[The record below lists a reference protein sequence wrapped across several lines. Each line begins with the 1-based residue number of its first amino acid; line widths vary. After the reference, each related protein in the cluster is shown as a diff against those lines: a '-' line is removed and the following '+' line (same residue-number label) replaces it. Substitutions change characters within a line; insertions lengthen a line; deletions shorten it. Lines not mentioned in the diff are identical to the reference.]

1 MRDLFTEPGIVSVR
15 SQIGIEVEDERI
27 FRPYTVDEALRV
39 AAILRRDP
47 EIPIGVRA
55 LLAVGIVY
63 DLLPGHLSPDDE
75 ALARRLR
82 TKVDRIEDR
91 RVRWESVDPVLRF
104 DLVHRATALI
114 IAWRG
119 KEVYGV

>member
-39 AAILRRDP
+39 AAIFRRDP
-47 EIPIGVRA
+47 EIPRGVRA
-55 LLAVGIVY
+55 LLAVGMIY

-75 ALARRLR
+75 AIARRLR
-82 TKVDRIEDR
+82 TTPTRIDDR
-91 RVRWESVDPVLRF
+91 RVRWESVDPILRF

-119 KEVYGV
+119 KEVYGI

>member
-39 AAILRRDP
+39 ASILRRDP
-47 EIPIGVRA
+47 EIPIGVRS

-82 TKVDRIEDR
+82 TRVDRIEDR

>member
-39 AAILRRDP
+39 AAILRRDS

-119 KEVYGV
+119 KQVYGI

>member
-47 EIPIGVRA
+47 EIPMGVRA

>member
-27 FRPYTVDEALRV
+27 FRPYTVDEAIRV

-47 EIPIGVRA
+47 DIPRGVRA
-55 LLAVGIVY
+55 LLAVGMIY
-63 DLLPGHLSPDDE
+63 DLIPGHLSPDDE
-75 ALARRLR
+75 AIARRLR
-82 TKVDRIEDR
+82 TTATRIEDR

-104 DLVHRATALI
+104 DLVHRSTAII

-119 KEVYGV
+119 KAVYGL